1 MKEQI
6 KRVKKRKK
14 SKSLENI
21 IFDGVNY
28 TLLIILTIACLY
40 PILHILF
47 ASVSNPHE
55 LIAHHGILL
64 KPLGFTLDGYKLVFK
79 DNSILIGYG
88 NTILYVGLGT
98 LVNMTMTIMGAYV
111 LSRRDLY
118 FKKPIMIIITI
129 TMFFGGGLIPWFL
142 LVKNIGLYNNLWAM
156 ILPTALNT
164 WNMIILRT
172 GFQALPI
179 DLEEAATI
187 DGATQADILLKVMIP
202 LSKASLAV
210 IFLYYLVGNWNSWF
224 NAMVLLKDRS
234 RFPLQLLLKEIL
246 VMNDSSV
253 SSVGSAGGVSINSV
267 QGATAFRELVK
278 YCAIVISTVPILM
291 IYPFLQKYFVKG
303 VYVGSI
309 KG

>member
-1 MKEQI
+1 MKEYT
-6 KRVKKRKK
+6 VKKRGRKK
-14 SKSLENI
+14 YISVENI
-21 IFDGVNY
+21 IFDSIKYV
-28 TLLIILTIACLY
+28 LLILLTIACLY
-40 PILHILF
+40 PILHIIF
-47 ASVSNPHE
+47 ASVSEPNS
-55 LIAHHGILL
+55 LMAHQGVLL
-64 KPLGFTLDGYKLVFK
+64 KPLGFTLDGYRLVFK
-79 DNSILIGYG
+79 DNSILIGYR
-88 NTILYVGLGT
+88 NTIFYVVLGT
-98 LVNMTMTIMGAYV
+98 AVNMVMTIMGAYV
-111 LSRRDLY
+111 LSRRGLY
-118 FKKPIMIIITI
+118 FKKPLMIIITI

-142 LVKNIGLYNNLWAM
+142 LVKDIGLYNNIWAM
-156 ILPTALNT
+156 VLPTALNT

-172 GFQALPI
+172 GFEALPI

-187 DGATQADILLKVMIP
+187 DGASQADILFRVIIP

-224 NAMVLLKDRS
+224 NAMVLLKDRPK
-234 RFPLQLLLKEIL
+234 FPLQLLLKEIL

-267 QGATAFRELVK
+267 QGATAYRELVK
-278 YCAIVISTVPILM
+278 YCAIVISTMPILT